1 MDAVLFVLAQATP
14 SFVDRVSDGS
24 FAAVQFASEKLG
36 VNYGTLLVTLTTAL
50 LGAVS
55 GVVGCFAV
63 LRRRALVGDAL
74 AHAALPGLCV
84 AFLIAGARSVPLML
98 LGALASG
105 VVGIG
110 VIVALRRWTRTKED
124 AAIGIVLSVFFGA
137 GIVLSSWIQNSTVTG
152 NKAGLDSYILGKTS
166 GIIAIDLVI
175 VAIAFLACM
184 LLVGFAFKEFRL
196 VTFDAPFARAQ
207 GWPIAAVDFVLLAM
221 LAVVVVIGL
230 PTVGV
235 VLIAA
240 LLIIPAAAARFWTD
254 RLLRM
259 TLLAGVFGLTIG
271 IIGSVA
277 SSQVDRLP
285 TGPIIVLVGTALFLI
300 SATVAPR
307 RGALAR
313 WLSARAFART
323 IAMRRLLGELFETP
337 ATSGAAWRTSEYRAA
352 MSEASRRGYLRSTAA
367 GCELTESGRAAA
379 IEALRDERLWQEVLV
394 EYPELAVGAA
404 DPFHAA
410 AAEVLPSAIIGELT
424 EKLRVSGRW
433 PQEIRAVPS
442 PGGLS

>member
-1 MDAVLFVLAQATP
+1 MNAAPVILAQATP
-14 SFVDRVSDGS
+14 TFVDRLSDGS
-24 FAAVQFASEKLG
+24 FELVQFAAETLG
-36 VNYGTLLVTLTTAL
+36 VNYSTLLVLVTTAL
-50 LGAVS
+50 LGMVS

-84 AFLIAGARSVPLML
+84 AFLLAGARSVPLML

-175 VAIAFLACM
+175 VATACLLCI
-184 LLVGFAFKEFRL
+184 LLVAIAFKEFRL

-207 GWPIAAVDFVLLAM
+207 GWPIAAVDFALLAM

-240 LLIIPAAAARFWTD
+240 LLIIPGAAARFWTD
-254 RLLRM
+254 RLGVM
-259 TLLAGVFGLTIG
+259 TLLAAAFGLAIG
-271 IIGSVA
+271 VVGSAA
-277 SSQVDRLP
+277 SSQVDGLP
-285 TGPIIVLVGTALFLI
+285 TGPIIVLVGTALFLL
-300 SATVAPR
+300 SATLAPR
-307 RGALAR
+307 RGAVAR
-313 WLSARAFART
+313 WLSARSFARS
-323 IAMRRLLGELFETP
+323 IAMRRLLGELFESP
-337 ATSGAAWRTSEYRAA
+337 ATSGAAWRPSEYRSA
-352 MSEASRRGYLRSTAA
+352 MSEASRRGYLRSSAIA
-367 GCELTESGRAAA
+367 VELTESGRAAA
-379 IEALRDERLWQEVLV
+379 IEALRDERLWQAVLV

-410 AAEVLPSAIIGELT
+410 AAEVLPAPIIRELT
-424 EKLRVSGRW
+424 EKLRNSGKW
-433 PQEIRAVPS
+433 PQEIRAIAS
-442 PGGLS
+442 PGGAP